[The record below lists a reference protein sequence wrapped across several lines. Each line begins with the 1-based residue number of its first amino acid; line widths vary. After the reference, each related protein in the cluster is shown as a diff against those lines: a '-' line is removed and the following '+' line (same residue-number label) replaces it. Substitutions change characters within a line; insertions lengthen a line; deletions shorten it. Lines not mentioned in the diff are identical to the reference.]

1 MKAEN
6 MRDWEGLLGV
16 SVHMHTSLHKNKEQK
31 KLKKTV
37 LLANCLSLRLLDLA
51 NSKNVK
57 HFVTG

>member
-31 KLKKTV
+31 KV
-37 LLANCLSLRLLDLA
+37 LVANYLSLQLLDLA

-57 HFVTG
+57 HFVGG